1 MHMVGESVADACL
14 IECIGIEQTG
24 EVYEI
29 VDLNGWKFQLLKVPG
44 CIGPPPVLVFAGFLC
59 IYMVRQPVSDAR
71 FVEG

>member
-29 VDLNGWKFQLLKVPG
+29 VDLKGWEFQL
-44 CIGPPPVLVFAGFLC
+44 
-59 IYMVRQPVSDAR
+59 
-71 FVEG
+71 

>member
-29 VDLNGWKFQLLKVPG
+29 VNLKGWEFQL
-44 CIGPPPVLVFAGFLC
+44 
-59 IYMVRQPVSDAR
+59 
-71 FVEG
+71 